1 MEYKMKKSMALG
13 VVIMLCA
20 VAMVGVGYATFSGQA
35 RTYNMDNS
43 ATAGYAT
50 FASADWNAIT
60 SGNGTADLDTYVY
73 EVSSSSKTAYYFTGT
88 TTGTTTTA
96 TISSNSYT
104 LSLIGTK
111 DFTLTNETGAAISAY
126 KVGVTASSAVGSSSF
141 QYFVKIGDEYKAI
154 ATSGTP
160 AELVFDITPAS
171 AIADAGTDTVTIGL
185 YIGYIANVYLP
196 DTFIG
201 PAESQ
206 TTPGYTQAAIET
218 TTAPAD
224 FNGLSFALAAKI
236 PGA

>member
-20 VAMVGVGYATFSGQA
+20 VAMVGAGYAAFNGNA

-73 EVSSSSKTAYYFTGT
+73 EASSSSKTAYYFTGT
-88 TTGTTTTA
+88 TTTA
-96 TISSNSYT
+96 TINSNSYT

-141 QYFVKIGDEYKAI
+141 QYFVKIGNEYKAI

-206 TTPGYTQAAIET
+206 SKTGYTQAAIET